1 MERKQ
6 LLIDFVKDGLNNGY
20 SPSDLKNNL
29 LMNGVSESEA
39 NEIIRFAQASVVPV
53 EEIPEN
59 KFTPKLIVYLSFFLM
74 VIAYVVKIFLFAVPK
89 EELSLMMKV
98 VNGFWPAIFP
108 IIANVINLIY
118 FRKSF
123 ARGVFITIIALG
135 LLVLLVI
142 TLAMLGF

>member
-6 LLIDFVKDGLNNGY
+6 LLIDFIKDGLSKGY

-29 LMNGVSESEA
+29 MMNGVSEPEA
-39 NEIIRFAQASVVPV
+39 NEIIRFAQASVVPL

-59 KFTPKLIVYLSFFLM
+59 KFTPKLIVYLSFFIM
-74 VIAYVVKIFLFAVPK
+74 VITYAVKIFLFAVPK
-89 EELSLMMKV
+89 EELSLIMKV

-108 IIANVINLIY
+108 VIANIINLVY

-123 ARGVFITIIALG
+123 ARGLFITMIAFG